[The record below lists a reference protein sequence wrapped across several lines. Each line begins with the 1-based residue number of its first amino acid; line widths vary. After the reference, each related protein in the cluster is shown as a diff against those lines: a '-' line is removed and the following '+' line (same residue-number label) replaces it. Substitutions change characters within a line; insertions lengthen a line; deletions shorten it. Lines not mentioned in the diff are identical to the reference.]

1 MIERYKDSRGVDSYK
16 GVKPSTPF
24 DSLDFVKLKDQP
36 WSVMQWALHTNIGT
50 LTVVDRMTGFGCRDV
65 ESGYRDMDNNFY
77 LAMGGFDVRVCGAK
91 TMQDAID
98 WVKVNNSWGD
108 VLGSYV
114 DKVAEEL

>member
-1 MIERYKDSRGVDSYK
+1 MIERYKDPRGVNRYK

-36 WSVMQWALHTNIGT
+36 PSLAQWALHTNIGT
-50 LTVVDRMTGFGCRDV
+50 LTVVDRMAGFGWWEP
-65 ESGYRDMDNNFY
+65 ESGYRDMDKNFY

-98 WVKVNNSWGD
+98 WVKDRAAGIRYPV
-108 VLGSYV
+108 
-114 DKVAEEL
+114 